1 MIESEFIPVFD
12 DPETSA
18 LRLNSETISYLGGS
32 LIEAQDIDIQLK
44 ILEMIKQHS
53 AFILETSAKVVN
65 KKSGNLRAV

>member
-1 MIESEFIPVFD
+1 MESEFIAIHD

-32 LIEAQDIDIQLK
+32 LVEAQDPDIQLG

-53 AFILETSAKVVN
+53 AFVIETSTKIVN
-65 KKSGNLRAV
+65 RKSGKLRAV

>member
-32 LIEAQDIDIQLK
+32 LIEAQDPDIQLE

-65 KKSGNLRAV
+65 KKSGKLRAV

>member
-1 MIESEFIPVFD
+1 MFD